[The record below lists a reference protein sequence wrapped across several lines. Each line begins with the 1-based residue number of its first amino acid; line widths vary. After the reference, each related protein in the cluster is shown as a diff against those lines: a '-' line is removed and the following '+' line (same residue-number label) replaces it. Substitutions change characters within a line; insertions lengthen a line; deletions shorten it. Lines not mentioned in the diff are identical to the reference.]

1 MSLEVERLE
10 AAHRLRDLAAE
21 LEDFEAL
28 QASLE
33 FLESHLQGDELESVR
48 EERIMSA
55 ESEGKFELA
64 ATVLQEGVR
73 IGSSVRA
80 RSCG

>member
-1 MSLEVERLE
+1 M
-10 AAHRLRDLAAE
+10 RDLAAE

-48 EERIMSA
+48 EERIMSV

-64 ATVLQEGVR
+64 ATVLQSGTNR
-73 IGSSVRA
+73 QLRQA